1 MKKTDYISALT
12 NIDDCFVEEAAFSSK
27 SAYVNKR
34 KLVLLVAAVLAMI
47 VSLACIDN
55 GLILV
60 DPVEDDIFTYDGI
73 LEPAEVRLQEICKE
87 YGIPTDMGFDDGY
100 ADCAG
105 YRYQDMQVGDYYY
118 EFGYVYTGYKIFAF
132 YLTNDNES
140 EIKIETISTLYNET
154 EDECKTITE
163 FIEDS
168 GTTVIIRDF
177 EEEWKVF
184 GTGVYFSGE
193 GINEN
198 LPFAENMW
206 YGKCKGGT
214 GFSHLNDKATEYAE
228 IVFEEFKSDSHI
240 NEFINR

>member
-12 NIDDCFVEEAAFSSK
+12 NIDDCFIEEAAFSSK

-34 KLVLLVAAVLAMI
+34 KIVLLVAAVLAMI
-47 VSLACIDN
+47 VSLGCIDN

-73 LEPAEVRLQEICKE
+73 LEPGEVRLQEICKE
-87 YGIPTDMGFDDGY
+87 YGIHTDMGIDDGY
-100 ADCAG
+100 AECAG
-105 YRYQDMQVGDYYY
+105 YYYQDMQVGDYYY
-118 EFGYVYTGYKIFAF
+118 EFGYVYTGYKTFAF

-140 EIKIETISTLYNET
+140 EIKIETINTLYNET
-154 EDECKTITE
+154 EDECKTKTE
-163 FIEDS
+163 YIKDF
-168 GTTVIIRDF
+168 GTTVIISDF
-177 EEEWKVF
+177 EKGWKVF
-184 GTGVYFSGE
+184 GNGVHFSGE

-214 GFSHLNDKATEYAE
+214 GFSRLNDKATEYAE
-228 IVFEEFKSDSHI
+228 IVFEEFKSDSHR
-240 NEFINR
+240 NEFISR